1 MSIRLRKIAK
11 KPAAKSRRMSD
22 DAVAKATGKNWNE
35 WFGLLDKAG
44 AKSMNHRQIVAVLSK
59 GHSVGPWWQ
68 QMVTV
73 EYERARGL
81 RKVHEKADGMFSVS
95 RSKTVPVPI
104 AMLYKAWA
112 EPKAREEWLKEPKLT
127 VKNATTNRSMRIAW
141 ADGSTDVVTMF
152 YSKGAGKSQVTV
164 EHNKLTSAKQGER
177 MKKYWG
183 QRLERM
189 VKTLT
194 A

>member
-1 MSIRLRKIAK
+1 MSISNDKVKA
-11 KPAAKSRRMSD
+11 
-22 DAVAKATGKNWNE
+22 ATGRTWPE
-35 WFGLLDKAG
+35 WFAVLDRAG
-44 AKSMNHRQIVAVLSK
+44 AKTMEHPAIARMLSSRFK
-59 GHSVGPWWQ
+59 VKPWWT

-127 VKNATTNRSMRIAW
+127 VKKATTNRSMRIAW
-141 ADGSTDVVTMF
+141 ADGATDVVTMF
-152 YSKGAGKSQVTV
+152 YPKGAGKSQVTV
-164 EHNKLTSAKQGER
+164 EHNKLSSARQGEK